1 MFQDLNQSNLKFFQE
16 MSNYK
21 IYYSPYYYADI
32 GEGHVFPIK
41 KFELVRDKLLAE
53 GTLQANEIIEPQPA
67 KVEDLR
73 LVHTENYITRLVD
86 GTLTAKEVRKL
97 GLPWSKSLVRRTFL
111 AVSGTINASFHAL
124 ETGVSSNLAGG
135 THHAF
140 PDRGEGFCVL
150 NDVAVA
156 VRVLQQAQQA
166 QRFLII
172 DCDVHQGNGTAF
184 IFKDEEEVFTF
195 SMHGAKNYPL
205 FKEKSNLD
213 IELKDGTGDAEY
225 LETLDEA
232 LPRIFLHNPD
242 IVFYLGGAD
251 PFEKDKLGRLNLT
264 MKGLWARDEM
274 VLNFAKEH
282 HVPIVT
288 VMSGGYALNINDTV
302 EIHSNTIR
310 AVKKVFTET
319 QIQKTSANLTSG
331 ADKK

>member
-1 MFQDLNQSNLKFFQE
+1 M
-16 MSNYK
+16 MSDYR
-21 IYYSPYYYADI
+21 IFYSPYYYADI

-53 GTLQANEIIEPQPA
+53 GTLQADEIIEPQPA
-67 KVEDLR
+67 KVEDLL
-73 LVHTENYITRLVD
+73 LVHTKDYITRLVD

-111 AVSGTINASFHAL
+111 AVSGTINAAFHAL
-124 ETGVSSNLAGG
+124 ETGISSNLAGG

-166 QRFLII
+166 HRFLII

-184 IFKDEEEVFTF
+184 IFKDEAEVFTF

-225 LETLDEA
+225 IETLDEA

-242 IVFYLGGAD
+242 IIFYLGGAD
-251 PFEKDKLGRLNLT
+251 PFEKDKLGRLNLSI
-264 MKGLWARDEM
+264 KGLFARDEM
-274 VLNFAKEH
+274 VVRFAKEQQ
-282 HVPIVT
+282 VPIVT
-288 VMSGGYALNINDTV
+288 LMSGGYALDINDTV
-302 EIHSNTIR
+302 EIHANTIR

-319 QIQKTSANLTSG
+319 QIQKTSA
-331 ADKK
+331 